1 MRTAKISRDTK
12 ETKIALELNLDG
24 SGEGVISTGIG
35 FFDHMLELLKKH
47 ALIDLTVKADGDLKV
62 DYHHT
67 VEDVGLVLGKALNE
81 ALGDRKGIVRYG
93 FASIPMD
100 EALCETSLD
109 LGGRPFPSK
118 AARTSTSARSTATR
132 RTTSARGSSRASP
145 VRFARQSPSIRTRRA
160 FPRRRESSD
169 MVILP
174 AIDLK
179 DGKCVR
185 LRQGRADDVTVYG
198 DDPAAQA
205 RDWREQGGEE
215 LHVVDLDGAFAGT
228 PKHAETIAR
237 IIEAFGGPVE
247 VGGGLRSPESLRAVL
262 EAGATRAIIGSAAL
276 EDPAFLSEA
285 VELYGDKIAVGIDA
299 RDGFVQTNGW
309 VETTKVKATE
319 LAAAVAKAGVK
330 TIIYTD
336 TATDGMLGGPNLTQM
351 AAICDAAPTCQ
362 ITASGGV
369 SSPFDIENLK
379 ALERPNLRAAIV
391 GKALYD
397 GRTTLK
403 EIKRAAL

>member
-1 MRTAKISRDTK
+1 MI
-12 ETKIALELNLDG
+12 
-24 SGEGVISTGIG
+24 
-35 FFDHMLELLKKH
+35 
-47 ALIDLTVKADGDLKV
+47 
-62 DYHHT
+62 
-67 VEDVGLVLGKALNE
+67 
-81 ALGDRKGIVRYG
+81 
-93 FASIPMD
+93 
-100 EALCETSLD
+100 
-109 LGGRPFPSK
+109 
-118 AARTSTSARSTATR
+118 
-132 RTTSARGSSRASP
+132 
-145 VRFARQSPSIRTRRA
+145 
-160 FPRRRESSD
+160 
-169 MVILP
+169 ILP

-205 RDWREQGGEE
+205 KDWAEQGGAE

-228 PKHAETIAR
+228 PKHTEVIRR

-247 VGGGLRSPESLRAVL
+247 VGGGLRTSDALRAVL
-262 EAGATRAIIGSAAL
+262 DAGAARAIIGSAAL
-276 EDPAFLSEA
+276 ENPAFLAEA
-285 VELYGDKIAVGIDA
+285 VELYGDRIAVGIDA
-299 RDGFVQTNGW
+299 RNGFVQTKGW
-309 VETTKVKATE
+309 VETTSVKATD
-319 LAAAVAKAGVK
+319 LAIAVARAGVK

-369 SSPFDIENLK
+369 SSPFDVGNLK

-403 EIKRAAL
+403 EMNVAAL

>member
-1 MRTAKISRDTK
+1 MI
-12 ETKIALELNLDG
+12 
-24 SGEGVISTGIG
+24 
-35 FFDHMLELLKKH
+35 
-47 ALIDLTVKADGDLKV
+47 
-62 DYHHT
+62 
-67 VEDVGLVLGKALNE
+67 
-81 ALGDRKGIVRYG
+81 
-93 FASIPMD
+93 
-100 EALCETSLD
+100 
-109 LGGRPFPSK
+109 
-118 AARTSTSARSTATR
+118 
-132 RTTSARGSSRASP
+132 
-145 VRFARQSPSIRTRRA
+145 
-160 FPRRRESSD
+160 
-169 MVILP
+169 ILP

-205 RDWREQGGEE
+205 KDWAAQGGRE

-228 PKHAETIAR
+228 PKHTEVIAR
-237 IIEAFGGPVE
+237 IIKAFGGPVE
-247 VGGGLRSPESLRAVL
+247 VGGGLRTPEALAAVID
-262 EAGATRAIIGSAAL
+262 AGVARAIIGSAAL
-276 EDPAFLSEA
+276 DDPEFLAQA
-285 VELYGDKIAVGIDA
+285 VDLYGDKIAVSIDA
-299 RDGFVQTNGW
+299 RNGFVQTKGW
-309 VETTKVKATE
+309 VETTKTLATD
-319 LAAAVAKAGVK
+319 LAAAVANAGVK

-403 EIKRAAL
+403 EMNVAAL